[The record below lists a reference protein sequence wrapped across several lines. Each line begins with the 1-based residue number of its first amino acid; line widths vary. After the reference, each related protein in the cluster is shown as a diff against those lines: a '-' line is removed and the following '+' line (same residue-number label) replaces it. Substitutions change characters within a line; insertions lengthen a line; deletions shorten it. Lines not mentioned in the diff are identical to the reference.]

1 LQKGINNFL
10 RIPLLFAVFV
20 ILGLTFGY
28 LTFKALSFSK
38 TVAVPQLTNMTLLDA
53 NEALNKA
60 GLYLRIEGEDYDP
73 SIEAGRIIRQ
83 DVPAGNKVKEKRA
96 IKIIVSKGP
105 RVYSIP
111 SVVNETLS
119 DAQATLMEKG
129 LRIGRIINVHSDSVE
144 KGKIVAQRPEPDEP
158 SADTVTV
165 LVSLG
170 PDEVT
175 YYCPDFLHKS
185 YEDAEALAGK
195 MGLVLQSKGENGTVI
210 SQKPKGGTPITSGS
224 IVTLELAADKG
235 VQ

>member
-1 LQKGINNFL
+1 LQKGLNNFI

-38 TVAVPQLTNMTLLDA
+38 TVVVPQLTDMTLLDA

-73 SIEAGRIIRQ
+73 SIQAGRILRQ
-83 DVPAGNKVKEKRA
+83 DVPPGNKVKEKRA
-96 IKIIVSKGP
+96 IKVIVSKGP

-119 DAQATLMEKG
+119 DAQAQLMEKG
-129 LRIGRIINVHSDSVE
+129 LRIARVINVHSDSVE

-158 SADTVTV
+158 SSDAVTV

-175 YYCPDFLHKS
+175 YYCPDFLNRS
-185 YEDAEALAGK
+185 YEDAEGLAGK
-195 MGLVLQSKGENGTVI
+195 MGLVLQTEGEGDTVI
-210 SQKPKGGTPITSGS
+210 SQKPKPGTPVTSGGTVSLG
-224 IVTLELAADKG
+224 LADKG